1 MSYLRAEFILPK
13 ELLELVQEYADGQ
26 YIYIP
31 RKEGKHKNWGE
42 CTGTKQIVI
51 QRDREI
57 YHKYSKG
64 TNTSELAL
72 EYYLSQKS
80 IQRIILKEKRNDIS

>member
-1 MSYLRAEFILPK
+1 MSYLRAEYILPK

-31 RKEGKHKNWGE
+31 RKSERHKGWGDN
-42 CTGTKQIVI
+42 TGARQLTR

-57 YHKYSKG
+57 YEKYNQG
-64 TNTSELAL
+64 TRSSELAD
-72 EYYLSQKS
+72 EYYLSLKS
-80 IQRIILKEKRNDIS
+80 IQRIILKEKRSELS